1 MNNYQRMLFVVL
13 HVGRD
18 HKTAVVAIYDDY
30 RDADDKRLEQ
40 PEEFIITLAPYY
52 PTPVMEP

>member
-1 MNNYQRMLFVVL
+1 MLFVVL
-13 HVGRD
+13 HIGRD
-18 HKTAVVAIYDDY
+18 YKTTVIGIYDDY

-52 PTPVMEP
+52 PAPMMEP